1 MVTLS
6 HQIKN
11 VNKEIEI
18 FYKEPNESSGVEKC
32 NEQRAQEYI

>member
-11 VNKEIEI
+11 VNKEIEN
-18 FYKEPNESSGVEKC
+18 FKEEQDESFGVEKC
-32 NEQRAQEYI
+32 N